1 MSCSIWNKRRKKLFS
16 SFSALAVTLIVI
28 AMLLWPE
35 ETYQG
40 ALYGL
45 ELWATILVPSLL
57 PFFIIAEIIM
67 SLGIVRMLGV
77 LMEPLMR
84 PLFNLPGSASFVIAM
99 GFTSGFPMGAV
110 LTKRFCEEK
119 ECTLSEAERLIAFTN
134 NSSPLFLMVAVA
146 VGMFQQISL
155 GIILAI
161 SHYLANILLGIFLG
175 LKDRFS
181 INTRNDKLYS
191 FPAVQSKTKGQSS
204 SLILK
209 SIHVF
214 FQAQE
219 KRKPWGKLLSEAISS
234 GINTIC
240 LIGGFVIIYAVLI
253 RILKV
258 TSVLNLLLYP
268 CSALLQICGLD
279 TCLDL
284 ALATGFW
291 EMTLGLKEVALSSAS
306 LQEKAII
313 ASILL
318 GWGGLSI
325 QSQVTGVV
333 SGTGINL
340 HLYYKGRIVQG
351 LLAGLITYLLTLNN
365 NLFPTLTAPT
375 ITPIQPQKPFL
386 PLFIYNFFY
395 TGNLFYLTM
404 LSLLV
409 ISCLTLSLNFLLKKI
424 NR

>member
-1 MSCSIWNKRRKKLFS
+1 MSCSIRNKQRKKLFS
-16 SFSALAVTLIVI
+16 CFSALGVTLIVI

-77 LMEPLMR
+77 LLEPLMR

-161 SHYLANILLGIFLG
+161 SHYLSNILIGIYLGI
-175 LKDRFS
+175 KSRFPKNRMMGTPFS
-181 INTRNDKLYS
+181 SVAKRTR
-191 FPAVQSKTKGQSS
+191 GQSS
-204 SLILK
+204 SLFLK
-209 SIHVF
+209 SIRAL

-219 KRKPWGKLLSEAISS
+219 KRKPYGQLLSIAIKNS
-234 GINTIC
+234 INAIC

-253 RILKV
+253 RILRV
-258 TSVLNLLLYP
+258 TSLLTLLEYP
-268 CSALLQICGLD
+268 FAFLLQLCGLD

-284 ALATGFW
+284 SLATGFW
-291 EMTLGLKEVALSSAS
+291 EMTLGLKEASLTSAT
-306 LQEKAII
+306 LQEKAITV
-313 ASILL
+313 SILL

-325 QSQVTGVV
+325 QSQVTGVLGG
-333 SGTGINL
+333 SGINPR
-340 HLYYKGRIVQG
+340 LYYKARVAQG
-351 LLAGLITYLLTLNN
+351 LLAGIITYLLTLNDN
-365 NLFPTLTAPT
+365 WLPLLTAPT
-375 ITPIQPQKPFL
+375 ITSLPHDLSFFPF
-386 PLFIYNFFY
+386 FIFNLLYITNF
-395 TGNLFYLTM
+395 FYLTM
-404 LSLLV
+404 FSLLF
-409 ISCLTLSLNFLLKKI
+409 ISILTLGFNFIVKKI